1 MALQASQK
9 WPSSA
14 GKLQKMV
21 IPALSIMM
29 LVTVSNLFM
38 HTCAWKLEGSK
49 NYREALSKSILFF
62 EGQRS
67 GKLPSNQR
75 ITWRRDSALQDGL
88 LQNVDLVG
96 GYYDAGDGVK
106 FSFPMAFA
114 TTMLSW
120 GVVEYGAQMDSAGE
134 LENALAAIRWAT
146 DYLLKTTSKPGVIY
160 AQVGDPNSDHACWE
174 RAEDMD
180 TPRSVFWVDASKPG
194 SDLAGEIAAALAA
207 SSLAFKA
214 YDLSYSDILLTRATR
229 VFQFAEAYRGCY
241 SNAFSNAVCPYYCS
255 YSGYEDEL
263 LWGAAWMYKAT
274 REQEYME
281 FVVNNRQQI
290 AERSPPF
297 SWDDKHAGIH
307 VLLSEIFL
315 NEASNS
321 ENGLANY
328 ELEGFKDLADNF
340 ICSILPSS
348 TQYSQQAS
356 TSTTP
361 GGLVFVRDDENLQ
374 YATSTAFLL
383 FTYGKHLSK
392 ASSTVSCHSHA
403 SSFHPHLL
411 WQFAKHQVDYIL
423 GDNPMGMSYMV
434 GYGAKYPRRIH
445 HRGSSLPCMSSHP
458 EHISC
463 KDGFEYLSSGQ
474 ANPNLL
480 IGAVSGGPDN
490 FDKYADDRSN
500 YEQSEPALYIN
511 APLVGA
517 LAYLTGISS

>member
-1 MALQASQK
+1 MTLQDSQK

-21 IPALSIMM
+21 IFSLSIMM
-29 LVTVSNLFM
+29 LVT
-38 HTCAWKLEGSK
+38 
-49 NYREALSKSILFF
+49 
-62 EGQRS
+62 GQRS

-75 ITWRRDSALQDGL
+75 MTWRRDSALQDGL

-146 DYLLKTTSKPGVIY
+146 DYLLKTTRKPGVIY

-194 SDLAGEIAAALAA
+194 SDLAGEIAAVLAA

-214 YDLSYSDILLTRATR
+214 YDRSYSDILLTRVTR

-241 SNAFSNAVCPYYCS
+241 SNAFSNAICPYYCS
-255 YSGYEDEL
+255 YSGY
-263 LWGAAWMYKAT
+263 
-274 REQEYME
+274 
-281 FVVNNRQQI
+281 
-290 AERSPPF
+290 
-297 SWDDKHAGIH
+297 
-307 VLLSEIFL
+307 EIFL

-321 ENGLANY
+321 ENGLAND

-490 FDKYADDRSN
+490 YDKYAHDRSN

-517 LAYLTGISS
+517 PI

>member
-1 MALQASQK
+1 M
-9 WPSSA
+9 
-14 GKLQKMV
+14 
-21 IPALSIMM
+21 
-29 LVTVSNLFM
+29 
-38 HTCAWKLEGSK
+38 
-49 NYREALSKSILFF
+49 FF

-67 GKLPSNQR
+67 GKLPPNQR
-75 ITWRRDSALQDGL
+75 MTWRRDSALQDGL
-88 LQNVDLVG
+88 LHDVDLVG

-120 GVVEYGAQMDSAGE
+120 GVEEYGAEMGSVGE
-134 LENALAAIRWAT
+134 LENALATVRWAT
-146 DYLLKTTSKPGVIY
+146 DYLLKTTSKPDVIY

-174 RAEDMD
+174 RPEDMD

-207 SSLAFKA
+207 ASLAFKA
-214 YDLSYSDILLTRATR
+214 HDPSYSNILLARAKR
-229 VFQFAEAYRGCY
+229 VFQFANTYRGCY

-274 REQEYME
+274 HEHEFME
-281 FVVNNRQQI
+281 FIVNNKQQL

-307 VLLSEIFL
+307 VLLSQIFL
-315 NEASNS
+315 NEAGKS
-321 ENGLANY
+321 ENELPIY
-328 ELEGFKDLADNF
+328 ELQGFKDLADDF
-340 ICSILPSS
+340 MCSILPS
-348 TQYSQQAS
+348 TEYSQQAS

-392 ASSTVSCHSHA
+392 ASSMVSCHSHA

-411 WQFAKHQVDYIL
+411 WLFAKRQVDYIL

-434 GYGAKYPRRIH
+434 GYGTKFPRHIH
-445 HRGSSLPCMSSHP
+445 HRGSSLPCISSHP
-458 EHISC
+458 QQIGC
-463 KDGFEYLSSGQ
+463 KYGFEYFSSGQ
-474 ANPNLL
+474 SNPNLL

-490 FDKYADDRSN
+490 CDKYADDRSN
-500 YEQSEPALYIN
+500 YQQSEPALYIN
-511 APLVGA
+511 APLVGV
-517 LAYLTGISS
+517 LAYLTGFSS